1 MSLTTAE
8 RAALIAKIEALPT
21 LLEQQTGSLSHEQLT
36 ARPLAGE
43 WSVAQNVHHLADSH
57 MNAFIRVKLMLT
69 EEHPVFKPYNQDAWA
84 ETPDANNPDLSTS
97 FAILRGMHAR
107 WAALLRSLPDSAWA
121 RTGMHPETQRVYTVN
136 DILRTY
142 GNHGEAHLDQIRRTL
157 EAQRA

>member
-1 MSLTTAE
+1 MNPNAAIAKAIERIRRLPAHLERLVADCAPAQLTTHF
-8 RAALIAKIEALPT
+8 
-21 LLEQQTGSLSHEQLT
+21 LEN
-36 ARPLAGE
+36 E
-43 WSVAQNVHHLADSH
+43 WTVAQNVHHLADSH